1 MGTPSRRAPHLH
13 QDQQSHR
20 YIHQMLDFTVP
31 PHLLRRA
38 AWPPVPAIPELTT
51 AAAAPLPEKPVLTA
65 HDVVMATLF
74 PNGVFSYTAGS
85 SHAPPPPVASGSFF
99 QEVIPPGGVPTNYAI
114 HEAPDFDPNVFF
126 ADVPDGEQDE
136 LVLLSLTSTLLDIDN
151 SLTRLRR

>member
-1 MGTPSRRAPHLH
+1 
-13 QDQQSHR
+13 
-20 YIHQMLDFTVP
+20 MLDFTVP